1 MVIVGLA
8 ASWILVCFPFPQTS
22 RVELRKSLARTIQ
35 DIGKAF
41 GILSANAITGLGS
54 ASPEQVKGF
63 NQLAIELRR
72 QVSQEYT
79 LLHNSAYEPPLRG
92 RFPVQSYKL
101 LLEKVDNMADLVI
114 GMVILIF
121 FFKYTSV
128 LMLQFPILIGRSLTK
143 NSSIMEKEHCF
154 YSLARK
160 KGICKTEYRPSHIY
174 HCQINT
180 FDFSSHLFYLLSN
193 SCHQHSIQRHHCH
206 PT

>member
-41 GILSANAITGLGS
+41 GILSANAISGLGS

-114 GMVILIF
+114 GMVILF
-121 FFKYTSV
+121 FFFQIYISTHAAIPNINRAKPY
-128 LMLQFPILIGRSLTK
+128 
-143 NSSIMEKEHCF
+143 EKFIQHGERTLLLF
-154 YSLARK
+154 FGK
-160 KGICKTEYRPSHIY
+160 KER
-174 HCQINT
+174 NM
-180 FDFSSHLFYLLSN
+180 
-193 SCHQHSIQRHHCH
+193 
-206 PT
+206 